1 MPFRHAHY
9 YIVMLIGLTVIAFWP
24 GYFSVLSKAPWGFH
38 FHGITATA
46 WLLMLAAQSWTI
58 HDKRIGL
65 HRAIG
70 TASLI
75 VFPLFLAGG
84 AAVIS
89 SMAIATVSGS
99 PFYDMYGAPLGIMD
113 GSSVLLLG
121 YLYYMALKHR
131 HSVQLHAR
139 YLLATPLPL
148 ILPIVG
154 RVINHLVPPLAI
166 HGPQD
171 FHLFAWGVRL
181 ATVVAAMLTVALY
194 AAAPRHGR
202 PFVVA
207 GGVVVVQQILF
218 DTVGFNGAWRAAF
231 EALGA
236 VPTLFVIMAATIA
249 GAAIARVGW
258 TAGSRRPTRSAPAAN
273 AVQ

>member
-9 YIVMLIGLTVIAFWP
+9 YVVGLIALTVVAFWP
-24 GYFSVLSKAPWGFH
+24 GYFSVLSTAPWAFH
-38 FHGITATA
+38 FHGITATL
-46 WLLMLAAQSWTI
+46 WLGLLAVQSRTI
-58 HDKRIGL
+58 HGRLITW
-65 HRAIG
+65 HRSLG
-70 TASLI
+70 MASLI

-84 AAVIS
+84 VAVLS
-89 SMAIATVSGS
+89 RMAISTLGAD
-99 PFYDMYGAPLGIMD
+99 PFYNLYGARLGLMD
-113 GSSVLLLG
+113 GSSVLLIG

-131 HSVQLHAR
+131 RSVQLHAR

-148 ILPIVG
+148 IMPIFG

-181 ATVVAAMLTVALY
+181 ATIVAMILTAALY

-218 DTVGFNGAWRAAF
+218 DTVGFSDAWRAAF
-231 EALGA
+231 EALGT
-236 VPTLFVIMAATIA
+236 VPTLTVVLATTIA
-249 GAAIARVGW
+249 GGAIGWAGW
-258 TAGSRRPTRSAPAAN
+258 TAGIRHPARTTGA
-273 AVQ
+273 ALQ